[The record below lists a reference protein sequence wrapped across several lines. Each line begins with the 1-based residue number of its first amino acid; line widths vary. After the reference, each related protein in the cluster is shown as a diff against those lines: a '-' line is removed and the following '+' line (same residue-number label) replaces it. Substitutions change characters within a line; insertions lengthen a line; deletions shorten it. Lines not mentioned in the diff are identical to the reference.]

1 MLGVNIRFYFPL
13 LKLLA
18 MKKAISTN
26 SPLNLYEVRR
36 QRCSAPHALAIIFA
50 WYDKVPGI
58 PPRHTFLPLLVS
70 ILSYTEGLVFFIEN
84 NTLPWMMD
92 V

>member
-1 MLGVNIRFYFPL
+1 MAI
-13 LKLLA
+13 
-18 MKKAISTN
+18 KKVISTY

-36 QRCSAPHALAIIFA
+36 QRCSVPHALAIIFV

-58 PPRHTFLPLLVS
+58 PPRHTFLRLLVS
-70 ILSYTEGLVFFIEN
+70 ILSCTEGLVFFIEN
-84 NTLPWMMD
+84 NILPWMMD